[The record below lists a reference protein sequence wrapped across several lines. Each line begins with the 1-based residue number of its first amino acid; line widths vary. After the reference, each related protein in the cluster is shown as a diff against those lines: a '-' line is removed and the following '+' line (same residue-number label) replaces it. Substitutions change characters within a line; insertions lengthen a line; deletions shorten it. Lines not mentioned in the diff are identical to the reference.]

1 MRVRHVMLQN
11 ALNGCMSVAW
21 CLCWGG
27 SRSTKPCFLPCIKL
41 LQCAAG
47 AAAIVSMRNRFSL
60 GVLPRVVVDV
70 CVFIGCFGICAC
82 RSECNGCMIVVTFCC
97 HVCRDMRVKT
107 RDAAKRIVMAA

>member
-1 MRVRHVMLQN
+1 MN
-11 ALNGCMSVAW
+11 VAW
-21 CLCWGG
+21 GLCWGG
-27 SRSTKPCFLPCIKL
+27 SRNTKPFVFPCEVAAGGDGRYL
-41 LQCAAG
+41 VCAAG
-47 AAAIVSMRNRFSL
+47 AAAIVSMRNQFSL

-82 RSECNGCMIVVTFCC
+82 RSQCNGCMIVVTFCC